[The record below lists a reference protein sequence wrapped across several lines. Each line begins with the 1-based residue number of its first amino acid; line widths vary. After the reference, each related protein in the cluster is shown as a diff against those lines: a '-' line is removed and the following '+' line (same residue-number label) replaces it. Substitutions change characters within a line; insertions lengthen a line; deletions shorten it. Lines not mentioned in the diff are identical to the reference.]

1 MNPTPTLTN
10 IRREKK
16 TESNPQKIRQL
27 DSSFS
32 SGLTSF
38 RFCTCLLLLIFPS
51 SILRFSLFF
60 LRNPSFL
67 YLFRGNFFSSNFPH
81 STHTL
86 LFFCWL
92 FFYYSYFLVS
102 HNYTLNR
109 IALSLSISLFLSF
122 TRSIAFDF
130 DGFVLPDCSSVL
142 SAKFCRR
149 RYYNLVDFPTLEN
162 RPPPPIRRRP
172 TAGADRDVVVVAV
185 AVVAGSSIIRVTC
198 SGRSGSFESLDLRT
212 TFLA

>member
-1 MNPTPTLTN
+1 M
-10 IRREKK
+10 
-16 TESNPQKIRQL
+16 
-27 DSSFS
+27 
-32 SGLTSF
+32 TSF

-92 FFYYSYFLVS
+92 FFCYSTVLISSF
-102 HNYTLNR
+102 HTTTLLTESTTL
-109 IALSLSISLFLSF
+109 ALSLSISLSLSF

-142 SAKFCRR
+142 SGKFCRR

-198 SGRSGSFESLDLRT
+198 SGKSGSFESLDLRT
-212 TFLA
+212 TFSA